1 MILLHK
7 GDRMEQDITKIL
19 NSISWQLKRIGD
31 ELEKMSGTYYQKEIR
46 QLEEMLN
53 PERENSIF
61 ESIKEK
67 RNGQY

>member
-1 MILLHK
+1 
-7 GDRMEQDITKIL
+7 MEQDITKIL

-31 ELEKMSGTYYQKEIR
+31 KLEKMSGTYYQKEIR